1 MLTGFRNFCKP
12 AYLKRLLT
20 TFLVAGFIICSQA
33 ASAAPYQTQDSISQ
47 KDIRFSS
54 ANIAKADSVILPAS
68 SKPVRESIFGNKY
81 GLSLALSHFTWGAEL
96 GASIDLRGY
105 DLSTVD
111 MEVLVGYKNSFLK
124 LVGIGGGIHKSF
136 GSNNTFLPLYAVF
149 RSSFRSKPSLFFFNL
164 QAGYCF
170 TSLSKS
176 KSRGG
181 LSASVGVGINL
192 ATSKHFQSHIVLS
205 YCYYHINSVTRTEV
219 SLPVKYVDLARLSFG
234 VNF

>member
-1 MLTGFRNFCKP
+1 MLTGFRNYSKP
-12 AYLKRLLT
+12 AYLKKLVT
-20 TFLVAGFIICSQA
+20 AFLAAGFFFCSQT
-33 ASAAPYQTQDSISQ
+33 ASAAPSQIPDSISR
-47 KDIRFSS
+47 KDIRF
-54 ANIAKADSVILPAS
+54 APAIAARADSVVLPAN

-81 GLSLALSHFTWGAEL
+81 GLSLALSHFTWGAEI

-111 MEVLVGYKNSFLK
+111 IDVLLGYKNSFLK

-181 LSASVGVGINL
+181 ISASVGVGINL
-192 ATSKHFQSHIVLS
+192 AMSKHFQSHIILS
-205 YCYYHINSVTRTEV
+205 YCYYHINSLTRTEV